1 MAKDDYFVIVY
12 RILTYLYECFKQ
24 GEAPDI
30 SLFGPDALGINNGY
44 WGNIM
49 ESLLSEGYIKGIAVL
64 PRMGGGFG
72 IKLLE
77 LRITQKG
84 IEFLQDNSKMAK
96 ARNFLKTFKETI
108 PGI

>member
-1 MAKDDYFVIVY
+1 MAKDDYFVMVY

-24 GEAPDI
+24 GERPDTCV
-30 SLFGPDALGINNGY
+30 FGPDALGINSGY

-49 ESLLSEGYIKGIAVL
+49 ESLLSEGYIKGICVV
-64 PRMGGGFG
+64 PHMGGGFG
-72 IKLLE
+72 IKILE

-96 ARNFLKTFKETI
+96 VKEFLKPFKETV
-108 PGI
+108 PGL

>member
-1 MAKDDYFVIVY
+1 MARDDYFVITY

-24 GEAPDI
+24 GGSPDI

-64 PRMGGGFG
+64 PQMGGGFG

-96 ARNFLKTFKETI
+96 ARDLLRSLKETI
-108 PGI
+108 PGL

>member
-1 MAKDDYFVIVY
+1 MAKDDYFVITY
-12 RILTYLYECFKQ
+12 RILTYLYNCFKQ

-30 SLFGPDALGINNGY
+30 SVFGPDAIGINNGY

-96 ARNFLKTFKETI
+96 ARDLLRSLKETV
-108 PGI
+108 PGL